1 MAKQTI
7 KVDSAAEAYL
17 RLLADRGVDYLFGN
31 AGTDF
36 ATIIEALSK
45 AALGEAIAPT
55 PVTVPHENVAVA
67 MAHGYYLATGRPQAV
82 MLHVTVGTANGICG
96 IMNASRDNVPVIF
109 TAGRSPITE
118 GDLPGARSIYI
129 HWAQEMYDQGGMVR
143 ELVKW
148 DYELRNGEQLE
159 TVVDRALTV
168 AMSAPRGPIYLT
180 LPREVLAHNP
190 GSFTFDSPS
199 RRNAAAP
206 SAPDPNAIETAA
218 AWLAGA
224 ENPLIIASSYGLQPG
239 AVEALGDLA
248 ETYALPVVVYRPRVL
263 CLPTDHPMHAGFEPA
278 ALLKD
283 ADVVLT
289 LDSDVPWI
297 PNLHKLRP
305 DAKVIQIAAD
315 PMYSD
320 IPIRGFP
327 CDLAITAD
335 TALAVKALADAMA
348 GVKARKN
355 GAADSRRKRA
365 ADNSAKGAEAR
376 KATVAQVGTGGP
388 MQLPWV
394 GHCLNQVIGKNDVVV
409 NESQVPLHFLRP
421 NEPGS
426 YFANSP
432 AAGLGWC
439 SGAALGIKLARRD
452 KRVFAVMGDGSYMFG
467 NPTPAH
473 FVSASMDL
481 PLLTLILN
489 NKMWG
494 AVRKATLGL
503 HPDGAASR
511 MNRSPLTMID
521 PSPEYEKVVLASGGY
536 GERVDT
542 AEALPKAIDRALKA
556 VEVDKRP
563 AVLNVMTAY
572 DDAQALADAKR

>member
-1 MAKQTI
+1 VA
-7 KVDSAAEAYL
+7 DAYL
-17 RLLADRGVDYLFGN
+17 AILADRGVDYLFAN

-36 ATIIEALSK
+36 APLIESLAK
-45 AALGEAIAPT
+45 AEISGGKFPK

-96 IMNASRDNVPVIF
+96 ILNASRDNVPVIF

-148 DYELRNGEQLE
+148 DYELRNSDQLE

-180 LPREVLAHNP
+180 LPREVLARNP
-190 GSFTFDSPS
+190 GSFSFHSPS
-199 RRNAAAP
+199 QQSAAAP
-206 SAPDPNAIETAA
+206 SAPDPNAIEQAA
-218 AWLAGA
+218 AWLAAA

-239 AVEALGDLA
+239 AVEALGALA
-248 ETYALPVVVYRPRVL
+248 EAHALPVVVYRPRAL

-297 PNLHKLRP
+297 PNLHKLKP

-315 PMYSD
+315 PLYSD

-327 CDLAITAD
+327 CDLAIAAD
-335 TALAVKALADAMA
+335 SLLAVKALAAAMA
-348 GVKARKN
+348 GIKAKAN
-355 GAADSRRKRA
+355 GAADARRKRVA
-365 ADNSAKGAEAR
+365 ESAAKGAEAR
-376 KATVAQVGTGGP
+376 KATLEKVKSGGP

-394 GHCLNQVIGKNDVVV
+394 GHCLNQVIGKNDIVA
-409 NESQVPLHFLRP
+409 NESQVPLPFLRP
-421 NEPGS
+421 NQPGG

-439 SGAALGIKLARRD
+439 SGAALGLKLARRD

-473 FVSASMDL
+473 FVSASMEL
-481 PLLTLILN
+481 PLLTVILN

-521 PSPEYEKVVLASGGY
+521 PSPEYEKVVLACGGH
-536 GERVDT
+536 G
-542 AEALPKAIDRALKA
+542 
-556 VEVDKRP
+556 
-563 AVLNVMTAY
+563 
-572 DDAQALADAKR
+572 